1 MIAQETHV
9 SSLSPSRQQGDSRI
23 GALVIGGDY
32 QGLGIV
38 RSMGRRGIPVYVIDD
53 VPSISRFSRY
63 CTRYISCP
71 PLHEE
76 ETIVSALI
84 ETAKALPHDRC
95 VLYPTREELV
105 AAISKHR
112 SELEPFY
119 RVPTP
124 EWNVVQWAWDKR
136 NTYQLAAKL
145 GIPAPVTHYL
155 TDSAQLGELES
166 LAPPFVI
173 KPAIKEHF
181 IYATRAK
188 AWRAD
193 SFAELKVLFEK
204 ASALTGPGE
213 VMIQELIP
221 GDGQHQ
227 YACCAFFRENEL
239 AGKMVVRRRR
249 QFPLQFGRSSTFVE
263 TLDLPILEEYAQRFL
278 SAIGYYGLAELEFKY
293 DSRTREYKLLDVNL
307 RTWGYHSLGARAGVD
322 FSYMLYADQAGM
334 PIEKCHSRPGLAWIR
349 LSTDLP
355 AAAIGAARGEVK
367 IGPYLRSL
375 LTCRQ
380 EAAFSCDDPIPGF
393 AEAAMIPYLAVKK
406 GF

>member
-1 MIAQETHV
+1 LIAQATH
-9 SSLSPSRQQGDSRI
+9 SSSPSASHQQGDSRI
-23 GALVIGGDY
+23 GAVVIGGDY

-38 RSMGRRGIPVYVIDD
+38 RSLGRRSIPVYVIDD

-63 CTRYISCP
+63 CTRHLSCP
-71 PLHEE
+71 PLHRE
-76 ETIVSALI
+76 ETIVSSLI
-84 ETAKALPHDRC
+84 ETAKSLPLDRC

-112 SELEPFY
+112 SELERFY

-124 EWNVVQWAWDKR
+124 EWDVVRWAWDKR
-136 NTYQLAAKL
+136 NTYQLASKL
-145 GIPAPVTHYL
+145 GVPAPVTHYL
-155 TDSAQLGELES
+155 TSSAQLGELENLS
-166 LAPPFVI
+166 PPFVI

-221 GDGQHQ
+221 GDGRHQ

-278 SAIGYYGLAELEFKY
+278 SAIGYYGLVEMEFKY
-293 DSRTREYKLLDVNL
+293 DSRTSEYKLLDVNL

-334 PIEKCHSRPGLAWIR
+334 PVEKCQSRPGLAWIR

-355 AAAIGAARGEVK
+355 AAAIGAAQGELK

-375 LTCRQ
+375 LACRE
-380 EAAFSCDDPIPGF
+380 EAAFSWDDPIPGF
-393 AEAAMIPYLAVKK
+393 VEAAMIPYLAVKK

>member
-1 MIAQETHV
+1 MIPLEER
-9 SSLSPSRQQGDSRI
+9 SSLPSALRQCEDARI

-38 RSMGRRGIPVYVIDD
+38 RSLGRRGIPVYVIDD
-53 VPSISRFSRY
+53 APSISRFSRY
-63 CTRYISCP
+63 CTRHFSCP

-155 TDSAQLGELES
+155 TDSSQLGELEF

-380 EAAFSCDDPIPGF
+380 EAAFSWDDPIPGF

>member
-1 MIAQETHV
+1 MIAQATH
-9 SSLSPSRQQGDSRI
+9 SSSPSATRLQGDSPI
-23 GALVIGGDY
+23 GAVVIGGDY

-38 RSMGRRGIPVYVIDD
+38 RSLGRRSIPVYVLDD

-63 CTRYISCP
+63 CTRHLSCA
-71 PLHEE
+71 PLHQE
-76 ETIVSALI
+76 ETIVSTLI
-84 ETAKALPHDRC
+84 ATAQSLPLDRC

-124 EWNVVQWAWDKR
+124 DWDVVRWAWDKR
-136 NTYQLAAKL
+136 NTYQLASKL
-145 GIPAPVTHYL
+145 GIPAPVTYYL
-155 TDSAQLGELES
+155 SDSAQLGELEHLS
-166 LAPPFVI
+166 PPFVI

-221 GDGQHQ
+221 GDGEHQ

-278 SAIGYYGLAELEFKY
+278 SAIGYYGLAEMEFKH
-293 DSRTREYKLLDVNL
+293 DSRTGEYKLLDVNL

-334 PIEKCHSRPGLAWIR
+334 PFEKCQGRPGLAWIR

-367 IGPYLRSL
+367 IGSYLRSL
-375 LTCRQ
+375 LACRE
-380 EAAFSCDDPIPGF
+380 EAAFSWDDPIPGF